1 MSAFCTTDFVSGF
14 SGFQSGFV
22 AAQFFWRARA
32 GASRARPGARTG
44 ILTKP
49 PPQHL
54 HVTSSNACSACVVAG
69 NPLREAKNPYEDK
82 AADEKLTRF
91 SRQKNTLRRQFRVGE
106 NRRKWKNADISFAN
120 GNRHTHAAAAAAAAR
135 CCASQ

>member
-1 MSAFCTTDFVSGF
+1 M
-14 SGFQSGFV
+14 

-82 AADEKLTRF
+82 AADEKPPRF
-91 SRQKNTLRRQFRVGE
+91 SRQKKHLETT
-106 NRRKWKNADISFAN
+106 IS
-120 GNRHTHAAAAAAAAR
+120 GG
-135 CCASQ
+135 